1 MPGPGEWSWMSS
13 LKTAPAAPALDCPP
27 QICSKHKLTNDI
39 CASSEQPQRLSKP
52 IKPCCK
58 LILTRLPTA
67 VACPYHLSSS
77 PISNSA
83 FKPWR
88 CVCQCSHLIFI
99 GGHFA
104 EIGVSIGRDKKVY
117 DECRDNQD
125 SQSAEAGQSG
135 DRGREG
141 TQPVV
146 VQVQLLQGSAAAQ
159 LLGQPGQHVVLQPAA
174 THS

>member
-13 LKTAPAAPALDCPP
+13 VKTAPAAPALDCPP

-39 CASSEQPQRLSKP
+39 CTSSEQSQRLPKP
-52 IKPCCK
+52 IKPCCN
-58 LILTRLPTA
+58 LLTRLPTA

-83 FKPWR
+83 FNLED
-88 CVCQCSHLIFI
+88 VCQCSHLIII

-117 DECRDNQD
+117 DDCRENQRR
-125 SQSAEAGQSG
+125 SQSAEAGQSSDG
-135 DRGREG
+135 GREG
-141 TQPVV
+141 MQPVV

-159 LLGQPGQHVVLQPAA
+159 LLGQPGQHIVLQPAA